1 MRTMKPNFAYI
12 NIAFLI
18 SIAVLTILSFLFYQ
32 RSTSHLRYSKQLDES
47 YNVILALKRLDQR
60 MLELE
65 NYSRGFMLSRDSA
78 FLTLFAA
85 SRDSLVPSLTTLQK
99 LFASKPEQNNLLQV
113 MKSTISS
120 QLNVYQRNN
129 RNVSKMDSASTEI
142 AVLWS
147 KKQMDTFRLETKRIE
162 DGEMKLRDQLFK
174 NKQFYEKV
182 FPGYFN
188 IISLWAGIITL
199 VSFYFIHREMGI
211 RSRYQTELE
220 KKVQELNRSNSELEQ
235 FAYIA
240 SHDLQEPMRKIRT
253 FTDKLKFKFRE
264 ELPTDLKLVVDRI
277 EAAAKRMQELIHDMI
292 NFTGLITGEETTV
305 PIDLNQVLERVLL
318 NFSDI
323 TNSRKASISWDSL
336 PTVQGDERQIK
347 LLFRSLLDNAL
358 KFSKPNQ
365 APNIK
370 IKYTLVNGNEEGEE
384 ALKGKNFHK
393 IIIEDKG
400 IGFSNEFSEK
410 IFMIFQRLHTQ
421 QSGYIGKGVGLAIVH
436 RIMSNHNG
444 MITARGLI
452 DGGATFFLYFP
463 AEQPS
468 VDIKNLT

>member
-1 MRTMKPNFAYI
+1 
-12 NIAFLI
+12 
-18 SIAVLTILSFLFYQ
+18 
-32 RSTSHLRYSKQLDES
+32 
-47 YNVILALKRLDQR
+47 
-60 MLELE
+60 
-65 NYSRGFMLSRDSA
+65 
-78 FLTLFAA
+78 
-85 SRDSLVPSLTTLQK
+85 
-99 LFASKPEQNNLLQV
+99 
-113 MKSTISS
+113 
-120 QLNVYQRNN
+120 
-129 RNVSKMDSASTEI
+129 MDSASAET

-147 KKQMDTFRLETKRIE
+147 KKQMDNFRLETKKIE
-162 DGEMKLRDQLFK
+162 DGEMKLRDELFK

-264 ELPTDLKLVVDRI
+264 DLPADLKLVVDRI
-277 EAAAKRMQELIHDMI
+277 EAAAQRMQELIHDMI

-305 PIDLNQVLERVLL
+305 PIDLNLVLERVLR
-318 NFSDI
+318 NFADI
-323 TNSRKASISWDSL
+323 TNSRQALISWDRL

-347 LLFRSLLDNAL
+347 LLFRSLLDNAF

-370 IKYTLVNGNEEGEE
+370 IKYILVNGNEEEEE

-444 MITARGLI
+444 LITARGLI

-463 AEQPS
+463 AEDLS
-468 VDIKNLT
+468 EEKKNLT

>member
-1 MRTMKPNFAYI
+1 MN
-12 NIAFLI
+12 
-18 SIAVLTILSFLFYQ
+18 
-32 RSTSHLRYSKQLDES
+32 
-47 YNVILALKRLDQR
+47 
-60 MLELE
+60 
-65 NYSRGFMLSRDSA
+65 
-78 FLTLFAA
+78 
-85 SRDSLVPSLTTLQK
+85 
-99 LFASKPEQNNLLQV
+99 
-113 MKSTISS
+113 
-120 QLNVYQRNN
+120 
-129 RNVSKMDSASTEI
+129 
-142 AVLWS
+142 
-147 KKQMDTFRLETKRIE
+147 
-162 DGEMKLRDQLFK
+162 LRDKLYK
-174 NKQFYEKV
+174 RKQFYEKV
-182 FPGYFN
+182 YPGYFN

-211 RSRYQTELE
+211 RSRYQSELE

-264 ELPTDLKLVVDRI
+264 TLPPDLKLVVDRI
-277 EAAAKRMQELIHDMI
+277 EAAAQRMQELIHDMI
-292 NFTGLITGEETTV
+292 NFTGLITGEETNV
-305 PIDLNQVLERVLL
+305 AVDLNLVLERVLH

-323 TNSRKASISWDSL
+323 ANSRKALIAWDTL

-347 LLFRSLLDNAL
+347 LLFRSLLDNAF

-370 IKYTLVNGNEEGEE
+370 IGYELVNGDKEEED
-384 ALKGKNFHK
+384 ALKGKIYHK

-444 MITARGLI
+444 MIIARGLV

-463 AEQPS
+463 APEAAGNK
-468 VDIKNLT
+468 KNPT